1 MSGTRRI
8 IMKLFLV
15 LFLGVLSAID
25 AQIQIDTLPRKV
37 IELIMID
44 IQHLFHLIPVRRSG
58 SNQASSFYGCPPI
71 Q

>member
-8 IMKLFLV
+8 IMKLFVV

-37 IELIMID
+37 IELITIY
-44 IQHLFHLIPVRRSG
+44 I
-58 SNQASSFYGCPPI
+58 
-71 Q
+71 